1 MIEDSRPKVT
11 MTKNELTK
19 LLGLDALIKKNSKLK
34 VFDTMLD
41 VISNFLIV
49 TRSTIGGVDIPE
61 TTKKEIISN
70 KTSNFLSN

>member
-49 TRSTIGGVDIPE
+49 TRSTIGGADIPE